1 MPYNS
6 QIHFVRQFFP
16 YNFFVRIIH
25 SLQNKNKSCKAIK
38 PDKQSARIIPYNSYN
53 FFTTFGGAGGCEN
66 RRLVGVRKLMYIKK
80 KNPPKSERITMK
92 KN

>member
-1 MPYNS
+1 
-6 QIHFVRQFFP
+6 V
-16 YNFFVRIIH
+16 
-25 SLQNKNKSCKAIK
+25 
-38 PDKQSARIIPYNSYN
+38 
-53 FFTTFGGAGGCEN
+53 AGGCEN